1 MALNQLILASAS
13 PRRIELLE
21 QIGVTPSLV
30 IHADIDEIPQKAERP
45 GEFAKRMALAKASK
59 VSNSNTDKYVLAADT
74 VVAIGRNIFPKAET
88 KDDVREFLKQLGG
101 RNHRV
106 YGGICLIQPGGAVWQ
121 RLVETRVF
129 MRRLSNDEISSY
141 VDCDDW
147 RGKAGGYAIQGKA
160 AQYIK
165 RISGSYSN
173 IVGLDLYTTSK
184 LLRGVGFENG
194 Q

>member
-1 MALNQLILASAS
+1 MILTQLILASAS
-13 PRRIELLE
+13 PRRVKLLE
-21 QIGVTPSLV
+21 QIGVKPSLV
-30 IHADIDEIPQKAERP
+30 MNADIEEIPQKAERP
-45 GEFAKRMALAKASK
+45 REFAKRMAIAKALQI
-59 VSNSNTDKYVLAADT
+59 SNSNRDKYVLAADT
-74 VVAIGRNIFPKAET
+74 VVAIGRTVFPKAET
-88 KDDVREFLKQLGG
+88 KDDVREFMKQLGG

-106 YGGICLIQPGGAVWQ
+106 YGGICLIQPGGAVLQ

-141 VDCDDW
+141 VDSDDW

-173 IVGLDLYTTSK
+173 VVGLDLYTVSK
-184 LLRGVGFENG
+184 LLRGVGFFYE
-194 Q
+194 

>member
-1 MALNQLILASAS
+1 MAPNQLILASAS
-13 PRRIELLE
+13 PRRVKLLE

-45 GEFAKRMALAKASK
+45 NKFAKRMALAKALKISH
-59 VSNSNTDKYVLAADT
+59 SNGDKYVLAADT
-74 VVAIGRNIFPKAET
+74 VVAVGRTILPKAET
-88 KDDVREFLKQLGG
+88 KDDVREFMKQLGG

-106 YGGICLIQPGGAVWQ
+106 YGGICLIQPGGSVWQ

-129 MRRLSNDEISSY
+129 MRRLSSDEISSY
-141 VDCDDW
+141 VDFDDW
-147 RGKAGGYAIQGKA
+147 IGKAGGYAIQGKA

-173 IVGLDLYTTSK
+173 VVGLDLYTTSK
-184 LLRGVGFENG
+184 LLRGVGFQYG
-194 Q
+194 

>member
-13 PRRIELLE
+13 SRRVKLLE

-30 IHADIDEIPQKAERP
+30 IHADIDEIPKKAEKP
-45 GEFAKRMALAKASK
+45 GEFAKRMALAKALKISH
-59 VSNSNTDKYVLAADT
+59 SNGDKYVLAADT
-74 VVAIGRNIFPKAET
+74 VVAVGRTIFPKAET
-88 KDDVREFLKQLGG
+88 KDDVREFIKQLGG

-106 YGGICLIQPGGAVWQ
+106 YGGICLVHSDGEVWQ

-141 VDCDDW
+141 LDCDDW

-165 RISGSYSN
+165 RISGSYTN
-173 IVGLDLYTTSK
+173 VVGLDLYNTSK
-184 LLRGVGFENG
+184 LLRGIGL
-194 Q
+194 